1 MKIAILT
8 GASAGLGTEIYKA
21 LQSEVLDEIWIIA
34 RRAEKLQALADAFGK
49 IQTKVL
55 PLDLTASDAI
65 HSYAT
70 ALKESNPDVVYLFNN
85 AGMGILGNLD
95 EANPEAQAHMID
107 LNVRAL
113 TSITTH
119 TLPYMKEGAK
129 MINTCSIASF
139 VPNARMTV
147 YSATKA
153 FVMSFSRSLRY
164 ELKKRKINV
173 TAVCPGPMSTEFLD
187 VAGIEKGASH
197 TFDWLPRCN
206 VEKTAK
212 GGIRAAKKGRGV
224 YTPHPFYKFYR
235 ILAKLTPHALLMPF
249 SKT

>member
-21 LQSEVLDEIWIIA
+21 LQNEPLDEIWIIA
-34 RRAEKLQALADAFGK
+34 RRAEKLHSLAKAHGK
-49 IQTKVL
+49 IKTKIL
-55 PLDLTASDAI
+55 PLDLTASDAMTR
-65 HSYAT
+65 YAAT
-70 ALKESNPDVVYLFNN
+70 LKEEAPQVVYLFNN

-95 EANPEAQAHMID
+95 QANPEAQGHMVD

-113 TSITTH
+113 TTVTTH
-119 TLPYMKEGAK
+119 TLPYMKEGA
-129 MINTCSIASF
+129 MIINPCSIASF

-153 FVMSFSRSLRY
+153 FVMSFSRSLRF

-187 VAGIEKGASH
+187 VAGIEKGSSSA
-197 TFDWLPRCN
+197 FDRLPRCN

-212 GGIRAAKKGRGV
+212 GGIRAAKKGRAV
-224 YTPHPFYKFYR
+224 YTPHPFYKLYR
-235 ILAKLTPHALLMPF
+235 VLAKLIPHAALMPF